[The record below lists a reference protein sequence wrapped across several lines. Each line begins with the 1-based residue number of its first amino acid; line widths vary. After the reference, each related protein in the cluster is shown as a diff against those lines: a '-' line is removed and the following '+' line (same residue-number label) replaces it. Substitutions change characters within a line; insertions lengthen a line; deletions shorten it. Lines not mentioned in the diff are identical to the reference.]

1 MRKNKMKKN
10 IVVIISYLLL
20 CSSLFSVVVDKV
32 IVRVNKENIMKS
44 EFDKLY
50 NAALEQMK
58 QLSSKEI
65 TKEDEELLKQ
75 KVLDQLIAQKLL
87 LQEAKKRN
95 IKVTKRELEEGIK
108 TVKSRFPSDQMF
120 MLELKKENLTEKQFQ
135 KQIEE
140 QIMVLKLVD
149 EEVRSKM
156 VQPTEKDARELF
168 NKIVKLIEKKDT
180 RLQGNE
186 DDELKLLA
194 QLVQRYF
201 DEQVR
206 VRHILIRVDPNA
218 SQKEKEEAKKKI
230 MDIKSRID
238 KGEDFATLAQKYSED
253 PGSKDRGGDLG
264 FIARGDTVEEF
275 EKAAFSLKEGQV
287 SDIVE
292 TKYGYHII
300 KVIERKPKRT
310 PDFEQIKDDLLQYL
324 TRKNAERIYD
334 EFVESLKKKADIQ
347 YLEKIK

>member
-1 MRKNKMKKN
+1 MKKN
-10 IVVIISYLLL
+10 VVVVISCFLLYNI
-20 CSSLFSVVVDKV
+20 LFSIVVDKV
-32 IVRVNKENIMKS
+32 IVKVNKENIMKS

-50 NAALEQMK
+50 NTAIEQMK

-65 TKEDEELLKQ
+65 SKEEDELLKQ

-95 IKVTKRELEEGIK
+95 IKVTKRELADGIK

-120 MLELKKENLTEKQFQ
+120 LQELKKENLTEKQFE

-140 QIMVLKLVD
+140 QIMVLKLT
-149 EEVRSKM
+149 EEVVKKNM
-156 VQPTEKDARELF
+156 VKPTENDARELF
-168 NKIVKLIEKKDT
+168 NKIVKLIDKKDVK
-180 RLQGNE
+180 LQGDE
-186 DDELKLLA
+186 QDELKLLA

-206 VRHILIRVDPNA
+206 VRHILIRVAPNA

-230 MDIKSRID
+230 MEIKSRID
-238 KGEDFATLAQKYSED
+238 KGEDFTTLAQKFSED

-264 FIARGDTVEEF
+264 FIAKGDTVEEF

-310 PDFEQIKDDLLQYL
+310 PDF
-324 TRKNAERIYD
+324 
-334 EFVESLKKKADIQ
+334 
-347 YLEKIK
+347 

>member
-1 MRKNKMKKN
+1 MKKN

-149 EEVRSKM
+149 EVVRSKM
-156 VQPTEKDARELF
+156 VQPTEKDAKELF

-201 DEQVR
+201 DKQVR

-264 FIARGDTVEEF
+264 FIARGDTLEEF

-300 KVIERKPKRT
+300 KVIEQRPKRT

-334 EFVESLKKKADIQ
+334 EFVENLKKKADIQ
-347 YLEKIK
+347 YLEK

>member
-1 MRKNKMKKN
+1 MKKN
-10 IVVIISYLLL
+10 VVVVISCFLLYNI
-20 CSSLFSVVVDKV
+20 LFSIVVDKV
-32 IVRVNKENIMKS
+32 IVKVNKENIMKS

-50 NAALEQMK
+50 NTAIEQMK

-65 TKEDEELLKQ
+65 SKEEDELLKQ

-95 IKVTKRELEEGIK
+95 IKVTKRELADGIK

-120 MLELKKENLTEKQFQ
+120 LQELKKENLTEKQFE

-140 QIMVLKLVD
+140 QIMVLKLT
-149 EEVRSKM
+149 EEVVKKNM
-156 VQPTEKDARELF
+156 VKPTENDARELF
-168 NKIVKLIEKKDT
+168 NKIVKLIDKKDVK
-180 RLQGNE
+180 LQGDE
-186 DDELKLLA
+186 QDELKLLA

-206 VRHILIRVDPNA
+206 VRHILIRVAPNA

-230 MDIKSRID
+230 MEIKSRID
-238 KGEDFATLAQKYSED
+238 KGEDFTTLAQKFSED

-264 FIARGDTVEEF
+264 FIAKGDTVEEF

-310 PDFEQIKDDLLQYL
+310 PDFEQIKEDLIQFLA
-324 TRKNAERIYD
+324 RKNAEKSYD
-334 EFVESLKKKADIQ
+334 EFV
-347 YLEKIK
+347 

>member
-1 MRKNKMKKN
+1 MKKN
-10 IVVIISYLLL
+10 VVVVISCFLLYN
-20 CSSLFSVVVDKV
+20 SLFSIVVDKV
-32 IVRVNKENIMKS
+32 IVKVNKENIMKS

-50 NAALEQMK
+50 NTAIEQMK

-65 TKEDEELLKQ
+65 SKEEDELLKQ

-95 IKVTKRELEEGIK
+95 IKVTKRELADGIK

-120 MLELKKENLTEKQFQ
+120 LQELKKENLTEKQFE

-140 QIMVLKLVD
+140 QLMVLKLT
-149 EEVRSKM
+149 EEVVRKNM
-156 VQPTEKDARELF
+156 VKPTENDARELF
-168 NKIVKLIEKKDT
+168 NKIVKLIDKKDVK
-180 RLQGNE
+180 LQGDE
-186 DDELKLLA
+186 QDELKLLA

-206 VRHILIRVDPNA
+206 VRHILIRVAPNA

-230 MDIKSRID
+230 MEIKSRID
-238 KGEDFATLAQKYSED
+238 KGEDFTTLAQKFSED

-264 FIARGDTVEEF
+264 FIAKGDTVEEF

-310 PDFEQIKDDLLQYL
+310 PDFEQIKEDLIQFLA
-324 TRKNAERIYD
+324 RKNAEKSYD

>member
-1 MRKNKMKKN
+1 MKKN
-10 IVVIISYLLL
+10 VVVVISCFLLYNI
-20 CSSLFSVVVDKV
+20 LFSIVVDKV
-32 IVRVNKENIMKS
+32 IVKVNKENIMKS

-50 NAALEQMK
+50 NTAIEQMR

-65 TKEDEELLKQ
+65 SKEEDELLKQ

-95 IKVTKRELEEGIK
+95 IKVTKRELEDGIK

-120 MLELKKENLTEKQFQ
+120 LQELKKENLTEKQFE

-140 QIMVLKLVD
+140 QIMVLKLT
-149 EEVRSKM
+149 EEVVKKNM
-156 VQPTEKDARELF
+156 VKPTENDARELF
-168 NKIVKLIEKKDT
+168 NKIVKLIDKKDVK
-180 RLQGNE
+180 LQGDE
-186 DDELKLLA
+186 QDELKLLA

-206 VRHILIRVDPNA
+206 VRHILIRVYPNA

-230 MDIKSRID
+230 MEIKSRID
-238 KGEDFATLAQKYSED
+238 KGEDFTTLAQKFSED
-253 PGSKDRGGDLG
+253 PVSKDRGGDLG
-264 FIARGDTVEEF
+264 FIAKGDTVEEF

-310 PDFEQIKDDLLQYL
+310 PDFEQIKEDLIQFLA
-324 TRKNAERIYD
+324 RKNAEKSYD
-334 EFVESLKKKADIQ
+334 EFVESLKKNADIQ

>member
-1 MRKNKMKKN
+1 MKKN
-10 IVVIISYLLL
+10 VVVVISCFLLYNI
-20 CSSLFSVVVDKV
+20 LFSIVVDKV
-32 IVRVNKENIMKS
+32 IVKVNKENIMKS

-50 NAALEQMK
+50 NTAIEQMK

-65 TKEDEELLKQ
+65 SKEEDELLKQ

-95 IKVTKRELEEGIK
+95 IKVTKRELEDGIK

-120 MLELKKENLTEKQFQ
+120 LQELKKENLTEKQFE

-140 QIMVLKLVD
+140 QIMILKLT
-149 EEVRSKM
+149 EEVVKKNM
-156 VQPTEKDARELF
+156 VKPTENDARELF
-168 NKIVKLIEKKDT
+168 NKIVKLIDKKDVK
-180 RLQGNE
+180 LQGDE
-186 DDELKLLA
+186 QDELKLLA

-206 VRHILIRVDPNA
+206 VRHILIRVYPNA

-230 MDIKSRID
+230 MEIKSRID
-238 KGEDFATLAQKYSED
+238 KGEDFTTLAQKFSED
-253 PGSKDRGGDLG
+253 PVSKDRGGDLG
-264 FIARGDTVEEF
+264 FIAKGDTVEEF

-310 PDFEQIKDDLLQYL
+310 PDFEQIKEDLIQFLA
-324 TRKNAERIYD
+324 RKNAEKSYD
-334 EFVESLKKKADIQ
+334 EFVESLKKNADIQ

>member
-1 MRKNKMKKN
+1 MKKN
-10 IVVIISYLLL
+10 VVVVISCFLLYNI
-20 CSSLFSVVVDKV
+20 LFSIVVDKV
-32 IVRVNKENIMKS
+32 IVKVNKENIMKS

-50 NAALEQMK
+50 NTAIEQMK

-65 TKEDEELLKQ
+65 SKEEDELLKQ

-95 IKVTKRELEEGIK
+95 IKVTKRELEDGIK

-120 MLELKKENLTEKQFQ
+120 LQELKKENLTEKQFE

-140 QIMVLKLVD
+140 QIMVLKLT
-149 EEVRSKM
+149 EEVVKKNM
-156 VQPTEKDARELF
+156 VKPTENDARELF
-168 NKIVKLIEKKDT
+168 NKIVKLIDKKDVK
-180 RLQGNE
+180 LQGDE
-186 DDELKLLA
+186 QDELKLLA

-206 VRHILIRVDPNA
+206 VRHILIRVYPNA

-230 MDIKSRID
+230 MEIKSRID
-238 KGEDFATLAQKYSED
+238 KGEDFTTLAQKFSED
-253 PGSKDRGGDLG
+253 PVSKDRGGDLG
-264 FIARGDTVEEF
+264 FIAKGDTVEEF

-310 PDFEQIKDDLLQYL
+310 PDFEQIKEDLIQFLA
-324 TRKNAERIYD
+324 RKNAEKSYD
-334 EFVESLKKKADIQ
+334 EFVESLKKNADIQ